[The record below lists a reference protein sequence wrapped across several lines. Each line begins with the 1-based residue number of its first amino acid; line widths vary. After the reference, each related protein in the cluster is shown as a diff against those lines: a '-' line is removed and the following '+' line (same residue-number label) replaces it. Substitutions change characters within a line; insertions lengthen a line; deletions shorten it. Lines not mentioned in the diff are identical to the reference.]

1 MLSPSGPPC
10 GAHMMPAILG
20 VRATLAAMQPRH
32 EEPSVARS
40 GAVGRPRGAHTMSSL
55 VGVRPEA

>member
-1 MLSPSGPPC
+1 MLSPCGPPC
-10 GAHMMPAILG
+10 GAHMMSAIVR
-20 VRATLAAMQPRH
+20 VRATLVAMQPRF
-32 EEPSVARS
+32 EEPSVARA